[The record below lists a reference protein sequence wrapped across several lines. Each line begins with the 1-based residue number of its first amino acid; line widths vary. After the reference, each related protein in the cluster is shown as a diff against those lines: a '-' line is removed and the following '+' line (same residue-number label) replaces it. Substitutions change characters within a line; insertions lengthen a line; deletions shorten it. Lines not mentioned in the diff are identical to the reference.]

1 MLYVLIK
8 KKVENEKRIKEMSA
22 ENEKILKLS
31 FTAIRRHNSEKILLN
46 SHENWVINL
55 FGGVKNCR
63 EKGLTFAPA
72 NNRVRSKVSY

>member
-46 SHENWVINL
+46 SHEN
-55 FGGVKNCR
+55 
-63 EKGLTFAPA
+63 
-72 NNRVRSKVSY
+72 